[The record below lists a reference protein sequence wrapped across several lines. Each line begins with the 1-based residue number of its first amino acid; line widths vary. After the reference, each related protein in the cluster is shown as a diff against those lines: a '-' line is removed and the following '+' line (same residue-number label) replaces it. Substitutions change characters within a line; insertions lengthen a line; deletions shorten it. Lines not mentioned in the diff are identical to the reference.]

1 MYSLGVLAFT
11 SFLLALVLT
20 PLWRNLCRRW
30 GWVDRPDGGRRLHR
44 VPVPRVGGVPI
55 FAAYLGALAVV
66 VLSPLAGGDLR
77 PGRLADGLAH
87 LARGGLGIRRRA
99 GR

>member
-1 MYSLGVLAFT
+1 MYSLGLLAFT

-20 PLWRNLCRRW
+20 PLWCNLCRRW

-44 VPVPRVGGVPI
+44 VPVPRVGGVSI

-66 VLSPLAGGDLR
+66 VLSPDSAR
-77 PGRLADGLAH
+77 RAPPGRP
-87 LARGGLGIRRRA
+87 RW
-99 GR
+99 